1 MSVHITY
8 TKQAKV
14 AVFPISLGLRFSE
27 SYFDVCQSIGSCDV
41 HAVLCLKDRLDGWMA
56 EPRATRV
63 IDLRP
68 TPDEVFR
75 DFSPGNRYKI
85 ERARQRDDVETNL
98 FVAPSEPRL
107 LAFADYYDAFAA
119 TKGIPPIQRSQ
130 FHALAEAG
138 NLAISTVSDRE
149 AGILAAHAYVV

>member
-56 EPRATRV
+56 EPR
-63 IDLRP
+63 
-68 TPDEVFR
+68 
-75 DFSPGNRYKI
+75 
-85 ERARQRDDVETNL
+85 
-98 FVAPSEPRL
+98 L